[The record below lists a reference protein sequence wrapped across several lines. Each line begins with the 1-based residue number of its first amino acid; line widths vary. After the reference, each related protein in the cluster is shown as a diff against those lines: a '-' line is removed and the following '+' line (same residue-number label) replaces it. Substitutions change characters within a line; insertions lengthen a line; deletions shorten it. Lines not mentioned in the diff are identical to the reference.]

1 MAKSKY
7 EELKN
12 TLKESKKSSVYS
24 KSTLQK
30 MTNVYFNDLDHE
42 SKRVVV
48 SAEGKPEVTTVNPAK
63 EFRAG
68 LKKYVTKTLGVDAAE
83 AEKLDTVDLPTA
95 MTDAALDG
103 VTFVQKDYLD
113 TGKSLKFPMTAENET
128 AMQVSIQS
136 APEKKFDTTKIEQ
149 QADGSYVSV
158 PTGKTVTYKE
168 RQIMSV
174 SNKVPEHL
182 KIRKDK

>member
-1 MAKSKY
+1 
-7 EELKN
+7 
-12 TLKESKKSSVYS
+12 
-24 KSTLQK
+24 
-30 MTNVYFNDLDHE
+30 
-42 SKRVVV
+42 
-48 SAEGKPEVTTVNPAK
+48 
-63 EFRAG
+63 
-68 LKKYVTKTLGVDAAE
+68 
-83 AEKLDTVDLPTA
+83 

-113 TGKSLKFPMTAENET
+113 TGKSLKFPMTSET
-128 AMQVSIQS
+128 ETSMQVSIQN